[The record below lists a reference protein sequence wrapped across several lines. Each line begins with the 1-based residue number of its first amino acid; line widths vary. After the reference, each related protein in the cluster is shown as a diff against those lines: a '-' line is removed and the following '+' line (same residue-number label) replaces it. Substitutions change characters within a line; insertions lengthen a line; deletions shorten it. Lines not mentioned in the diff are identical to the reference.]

1 MEKEKEKSR
10 LEMVNEEITTV
21 PITRT
26 DKNGVVRTKNY
37 AEVAQ
42 RIKAFRKL
50 YPEGSIETEIV
61 SLKDGVCLMKA
72 IVKNENG
79 TVLGTGY
86 AFEKE
91 DSSFINKT
99 SFIENCET
107 SAVGRALGMLGIG
120 IDAGFASYE
129 EVANAQLNQEQSA
142 QPAQPATK
150 TSTTSTKKI
159 SEKQIALISQLYT
172 QDEINTMI
180 SRIGVESLSEI
191 SLAQASKMISARKNA
206 A

>member
-1 MEKEKEKSR
+1 MEKEKSR
-10 LEMVNEEITTV
+10 LEVVNEEITTV

-79 TVLGTGY
+79 AVLGTGY

-107 SAVGRALGMLGIG
+107 SCVGRALGMLGIG

-129 EVANAQLNQEQSA
+129 EVANAQLNQEQPA
-142 QPAQPATK
+142 QPAQPTK
-150 TSTTSTKKI
+150 TTTSTKKV
-159 SEKQIALISQLYT
+159 SEKQLALISQLYT

-180 SRIGVESLSEI
+180 SRLGVESLAEI
-191 SLAQASKMISARKNA
+191 TLAQASKMISARKNTA
-206 A
+206 